1 MKFRIFL
8 ILTSL
13 YVTNLLGQNNLQ
25 FNRVLLTQGDTVPAN
40 TAWKIESI
48 LFNRPPITL
57 SGGSDLQEDEIL
69 INSTPYVLRKSTNY
83 QTFTTSGNGN
93 SQSAMTYVWETNYPI
108 WLPEGTVVQASDGVA
123 FISVVEF
130 LIAP

>member
-69 INSTPYVLRKSTNY
+69 INSEREIKSN
-83 QTFTTSGNGN
+83 
-93 SQSAMTYVWETNYPI
+93 
-108 WLPEGTVVQASDGVA
+108 L
-123 FISVVEF
+123 
-130 LIAP
+130 